1 MGPQR
6 LCQACRSQGMP
17 SRAAEAW
24 SADSF
29 VRVASSTD
37 SLGARPPLGSASHR
51 KCDDGVRLDTGEDCE
66 NCGNVIHLRRARRAR
81 IGADI
86 DRELPGLAH
95 GERRPS

>member
-1 MGPQR
+1 MERR
-6 LCQACRSQGMP
+6 LLRPGGVIHGQPRRKAPTR
-17 SRAAEAW
+17 
-24 SADSF
+24 
-29 VRVASSTD
+29 VR
-37 SLGARPPLGSASHR
+37 SHR